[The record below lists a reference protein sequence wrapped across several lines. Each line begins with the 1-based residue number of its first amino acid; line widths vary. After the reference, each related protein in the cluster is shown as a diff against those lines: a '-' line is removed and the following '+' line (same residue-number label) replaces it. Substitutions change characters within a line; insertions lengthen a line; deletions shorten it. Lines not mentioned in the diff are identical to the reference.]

1 MLVVAYVMNI
11 WMGLILTLFIILL
24 GTLLYSFVNYIIQET
39 NHYVT
44 DLSYK
49 INKGSQD
56 ASIKMPIGMLLL
68 DDNGEIQW
76 INPYLQKYFERKEL
90 LGFKLEVVDP
100 DLAKIVPK
108 S

>member
-1 MLVVAYVMNI
+1 MDGTYPY
-11 WMGLILTLFIILL
+11 FICYFIR
-24 GTLLYSFVNYIIQET
+24 TLLYSFANYIIKET

-44 DLSYK
+44 NLSYK

-76 INPYLQKYFERKEL
+76 INPYFQKYFERKNY
-90 LGFKLEVVDP
+90 
-100 DLAKIVPK
+100 
-108 S
+108 